1 MSKSSSDPP
10 RSEGPSNKPAGAGHA
25 SLRHQPQLVLIV
37 DDDPNIRE
45 SLAEVLRLENFAV
58 RLACDGRDAVRQ
70 FLDGPP
76 DLILLDINMPDISG
90 WQAFQIMAEM
100 YPFVPVIVITARPG
114 QALRASE
121 LGIDSLLEKPLH
133 IPTLLLTMRRLLA
146 RPATGCIAKEGE
158 SIP

>member
-1 MSKSSSDPP
+1 MPKPDPIQPLPEAPSS
-10 RSEGPSNKPAGAGHA
+10 KPAGAGHA
-25 SLRHQPQLVLIV
+25 SLRHQPQLVLVV

-45 SLAEVLRLENFAV
+45 SLGEVLRLENFAV

-76 DLILLDINMPDISG
+76 DLILLDLNMPDISG

-100 YPFVPVIVITARPG
+100 YPFVPVIAITARPG
-114 QALRASE
+114 QARRAGE

-133 IPTLLLTMRRLLA
+133 IPTLLEIMRRLLA
-146 RPATGCIAKEGE
+146 RPTTSYVVK
-158 SIP
+158 SD

>member
-1 MSKSSSDPP
+1 MPKPDPIQP
-10 RSEGPSNKPAGAGHA
+10 FPEAPTSKPAGAGHA
-25 SLRHQPQLVLIV
+25 SLRHQPHLVLVV

-45 SLAEVLRLENFAV
+45 SLGEVLRMENFAV

-76 DLILLDINMPDISG
+76 DLILLDLNMPDISG

-100 YPFVPVIVITARPG
+100 YPFVPVIAITARPG
-114 QALRASE
+114 QARRAGE

-133 IPTLLLTMRRLLA
+133 IPTLLEIMRRLLA
-146 RPATGCIAKEGE
+146 RPTTSYVVK
-158 SIP
+158 SD

>member
-1 MSKSSSDPP
+1 MSKPSSDPP
-10 RSEGPSNKPAGAGHA
+10 RSEGPSGKPAGAGHA
-25 SLRHQPQLVLIV
+25 SLRHQPQLVLVV

-114 QALRASE
+114 QARRAGE
-121 LGIDSLLEKPLH
+121 LGVGSLLEKPLH
-133 IPTLLLTMRRLLA
+133 IPTLLQTMRRLLA
-146 RPATGCIAKEGE
+146 RPATGCFAKGG
-158 SIP
+158 